1 MAELVAAIGLALAIE
16 GLFCA
21 AAPDVARRAMA
32 EAAQAPRERPGSRGS
47 SRPCS
52 ASLSCGARGKLDCE
66 VGARLTG
73 L

>member
-32 EAAQAPRERPGSRGS
+32 EAAQAPRER
-47 SRPCS
+47 
-52 ASLSCGARGKLDCE
+52 L
-66 VGARLTG
+66 RLTG
-73 L
+73 IVTAVLGVAIVWGARKVGL